1 MKIVAFSTD
10 MRHAIITK
18 ITKIPHEC
26 GYKKYQIPIVIKKY
40 DQVPKTTKKPKVPKS
55 TKMLQKEEKKE
66 QIAMK
71 SKDLQNVDLNV
82 DFILIV
88 RPL

>member
-1 MKIVAFSTD
+1 MWIQKVPKLPTF
-10 MRHAIITK
+10 
-18 ITKIPHEC
+18 
-26 GYKKYQIPIVIKKY
+26 PIVIKKY
-40 DQVPKTTKKPKVPKS
+40 DQVLKTTKKPKVPKS